1 LNLEDQIKEIIVQ
14 RLTLSVSP
22 ADLKSDAPLFG
33 PDGLDLDSLS
43 SLEIL
48 AGLADKFD
56 LPLDDIEAGD
66 FESVATLA
74 DYLRR
79 HDAVAIA

>member
-1 LNLEDQIKEIIVQ
+1 MDLEEQIKSIIVA
-14 RLTLSVSP
+14 RLTLPVSV

-48 AGLADKFD
+48 AGLASEFD
-56 LPLDDIEAGD
+56 LPLDDVEASD
-66 FESVATLA
+66 FVSVATLA
-74 DYLRR
+74 EYLRR
-79 HDAVAIA
+79 HGVVATA